1 LAIRHCRACFDLGT
15 TGSARPDGR
24 RLRKGAGG
32 LKTASVAICHQVTT
46 LDRRKLVRR
55 LGKLTSQDLA
65 AIEDGVKAA
74 MDLV

>member
-1 LAIRHCRACFDLGT
+1 M
-15 TGSARPDGR
+15 
-24 RLRKGAGG
+24 
-32 LKTASVAICHQVTT
+32 KTASVAICHQVTT